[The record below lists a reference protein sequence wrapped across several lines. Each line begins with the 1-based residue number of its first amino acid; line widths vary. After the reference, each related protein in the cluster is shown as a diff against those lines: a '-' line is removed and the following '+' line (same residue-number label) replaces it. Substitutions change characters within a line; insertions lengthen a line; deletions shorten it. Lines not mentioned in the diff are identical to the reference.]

1 MKEFFKI
8 LLSDSNKFS
17 TKRFV
22 GLICLLMFLAYGVA
36 GLFNPF
42 NLEYWIFYVSLCVI
56 TIWIAFKFMSAEK
69 ILKYGVIEKLT
80 KFTPM
85 QKAVENFIESEA
97 QLDGQIQPS
106 EPTEISGSTETTEFE
121 ERLPMD

>member
-1 MKEFFKI
+1 MTMKEFIKI
-8 LLSDSNKFS
+8 LLSDSNKYS

-22 GLICLLMFLAYGVA
+22 GLLCLAMFLAYGIS
-36 GLFNPF
+36 GLFRPF
-42 NLEYWIFYVSLCVI
+42 NVEFWIFYISLCTV

-85 QKAVENFIESEA
+85 QKAVENFIEAEA

-106 EPTEISGSTETTEFE
+106 GTTETTGQQFE